1 MDTFYIL
8 FFFFFPL
15 SLSLLFHYCYYWKR
29 GVWKRSVTWAY
40 RKFAMRP
47 HPKCICQTKE
57 NLYDTE
63 IIVTT
68 EMNKN
73 NTILQVVR
81 YWQTSATK
89 SKHFRWTKERTTY
102 SLKFINVWVCCWVNM
117 CYPGHVIAY
126 THNKAISHAWEIAIK
141 YSGGVL
147 YSHNWFSYISCLFA
161 RLCIR

>member
-1 MDTFYIL
+1 MAATPKTIPDTRPDRDIYLYGHFL
-8 FFFFFPL
+8 HTLFFFFPL

-89 SKHFRWTKERTTY
+89 SKHFRWMKERTTY

-117 CYPGHVIAY
+117 L
-126 THNKAISHAWEIAIK
+126 
-141 YSGGVL
+141 L
-147 YSHNWFSYISCLFA
+147 Y
-161 RLCIR
+161 RTRDRIRA